1 MSANLCILSNIKIDC
16 ILELSDPSLA
26 RLPVRD
32 NIKRRIRMLRQ
43 NNQIVKEPN
52 DPQFQSV
59 PTQLTLNHRQ
69 EQFLQCDT
77 GPGE

>member
-1 MSANLCILSNIKIDC
+1 MFEFFFLG
-16 ILELSDPSLA
+16 LSDPSLA

-43 NNQIVKEPN
+43 NKQVVTEPN

-59 PTQLTLNHRQ
+59 PAQLKINHRQ
-69 EQFLQCDT
+69 ETFLQCDT
-77 GPGE
+77 GPGK

>member
-1 MSANLCILSNIKIDC
+1 MKIVC
-16 ILELSDPSLA
+16 TLELSDPLLA

-32 NIKRRIRMLRQ
+32 NIKRRIRMLRE
-43 NNQIVKEPN
+43 NNQIVKEPSN
-52 DPQFQSV
+52 PQFQSV

-69 EQFLQCDT
+69 EQFLHCDT